1 MPRVPGARTIPC
13 VFPTTF
19 HAALRQRSL
28 MRRIP
33 TLLSLA
39 LASTAG
45 AQDAA
50 HTGHHAAATAAA
62 ARPVVAS
69 HPARYRG
76 RVVTIT
82 ARDYAFEAPDSV
94 EAGYVTLRL
103 LSRGKELHHVQ
114 MVRLDEGHT
123 LKDLFEAMKQP
134 GAKPPKWMVEVGG
147 PNAPVPGGEAAASLT
162 LVPTRYALICFI
174 PSPDGTPHIMK
185 GMAKEIVVVPARSAA
200 AKAAK
205 APNAAKVP
213 ITTVTLSDYD
223 FTLSSPLLAGEQTLR
238 FVNNAAQHHEMFI
251 AALAPGKKA
260 IELAQWAEKQ
270 EGPPPGMPVGG
281 ITGIDRGES
290 NDIALKLE
298 PGEYALICF
307 LPDFK
312 DGKPHF
318 VYGMIKQITV
328 APRVAKK

>member
-1 MPRVPGARTIPC
+1 M
-13 VFPTTF
+13 
-19 HAALRQRSL
+19 
-28 MRRIP
+28 MRRIA

-50 HTGHHAAATAAA
+50 HAGHRAGAAPAA
-62 ARPVVAS
+62 ARPAVAA
-69 HPARYRG
+69 HPTRYRG

-103 LSRGKELHHVQ
+103 LSRGQELHHVQ

-123 LKDLFEAMKQP
+123 LKDLFEAMKDP
-134 GAKPPKWMVEVGG
+134 AAKPPKWMVEVGG
-147 PNAPVPGGEAAASLT
+147 PNAPVPGGESAASLT
-162 LVPTRYALICFI
+162 LVPSRYALICFI

-185 GMAKEIVVVPARSAA
+185 GMAKELVVVPAKSAA
-200 AKAAK
+200 ARAAK
-205 APNAAKVP
+205 APNAAKAR

-223 FTLSSPLLAGEQTLR
+223 FTLSSPLVAGEQTLR
-238 FVNNAAQHHEMFI
+238 FVNTAAQHHEMFI

-260 IELAQWAEKQ
+260 IDLAQWAEKQ
-270 EGPPPGMPVGG
+270 EGPPPGMPIGG
-281 ITGIDRGES
+281 VTGIDEGEF
-290 NDIALKLE
+290 NDIMLTLA

-307 LPDFK
+307 LPDVK

-318 VYGMIKQITV
+318 VYGMIKQV
-328 APRVAKK
+328 SVLPRVAKK

>member
-1 MPRVPGARTIPC
+1 
-13 VFPTTF
+13 
-19 HAALRQRSL
+19 
-28 MRRIP
+28 MRRIA

-50 HTGHHAAATAAA
+50 HAGHHGASGSSAAA
-62 ARPVVAS
+62 ARPAVAS
-69 HPARYRG
+69 RPARYSG

-114 MVRLDEGHT
+114 MVRLDDGHT
-123 LKDLFEAMKQP
+123 LKDLFEAMKDP
-134 GAKPPKWMVEVGG
+134 SAKPPAWMVEVGG
-147 PNAPVPGGEAAASLT
+147 PNAPVPGGESAASLT
-162 LVPTRYALICFI
+162 LVPSRYALICFI

-185 GMAKEIVVVPARSAA
+185 GMAKEMVVVPAKTKA

-205 APNAAKVP
+205 APKAPA
-213 ITTVTLSDYD
+213 TTVTLSDYD
-223 FTLSSPLLAGEQTLR
+223 FTFSSPLVAGEQTLR
-238 FVNNAAQHHEMFI
+238 LVNTASQHHELFI

-270 EGPPPGMPVGG
+270 EGPPPGMPIGG
-281 ITGIDRGES
+281 ITGIDKGEF
-290 NDIALKLE
+290 NDLTLNLA

-307 LPDFK
+307 LPDVK

-318 VYGMIKQITV
+318 VYGMIKQFTV

>member
-1 MPRVPGARTIPC
+1 
-13 VFPTTF
+13 
-19 HAALRQRSL
+19 
-28 MRRIP
+28 MRRIA

-39 LASTAG
+39 LASTVG
-45 AQDAA
+45 AQDTT
-50 HTGHHAAATAAA
+50 HGGHHAGATAAA
-62 ARPVVAS
+62 ARPAVAS
-69 HPARYRG
+69 HPSRYSG

-82 ARDYAFEAPDSV
+82 ARDFAFEAPDSV

-123 LKDLFEAMKQP
+123 LKDLFEAMKDP
-134 GAKPPKWMVEVGG
+134 AAKPPKWMVEVGG
-147 PNAPVPGGEAAASLT
+147 PNAPVPGGESAASLT

-185 GMAKEIVVVPARSAA
+185 GMAKELVVVPAKSAA

-205 APNAAKVP
+205 APKAPA
-213 ITTVTLSDYD
+213 TTVTLTDYD
-223 FTLSSPLLAGEQTLR
+223 FTLSSPLVAGEQTLR
-238 FVNNAAQHHEMFI
+238 FVNDASQHHEMFI

-260 IELAQWAEKQ
+260 IELAHWAEKQ
-270 EGPPPGMPVGG
+270 QGPPPGMPIGG
-281 ITGIDRGES
+281 ITGIDKGQF
-290 NDIALKLE
+290 NDISLKLE

-307 LPDFK
+307 LPDVK

-318 VYGMIKQITV
+318 VYGMIKQVTV
-328 APRVAKK
+328 LPKVAKK